1 MDKNSHEDQTRSDF
15 RHSRFV
21 INSSFVI
28 RHFDRGWI
36 SFITGLNEAKP
47 L

>member
-21 INSSFVI
+21 INSSLVI
-28 RHFDRGWI
+28 RHSSFVI
-36 SFITGLNEAKP
+36 STVAGFRS
-47 L
+47 